1 MWSSSASAP
10 RATKHMPRCSKAT
23 SLTITVIVLMCL
35 TTLHQQKY
43 MIQNTN
49 SSINNTG
56 MIKVKDASSSSVGGP
71 VPKAKEAAKKEE
83 GISSSPH
90 KKFSVAKYQFPSV
103 QQRLQYYMGDW
114 YNRSD
119 WTVHDSDCKVLRVL
133 GKDSVLG
140 KDIMLRTTDIKECI
154 DVHAKR
160 RKH

>member
-10 RATKHMPRCSKAT
+10 RATKHMPKSKCSKAT

-35 TTLHQQKY
+35 ATLHQQKY

-90 KKFSVAKYQFPSV
+90 KKFSVAKYQF
-103 QQRLQYYMGDW
+103 
-114 YNRSD
+114 
-119 WTVHDSDCKVLRVL
+119 
-133 GKDSVLG
+133 
-140 KDIMLRTTDIKECI
+140 
-154 DVHAKR
+154 
-160 RKH
+160 